1 MSIIILGST
10 GFLGKNL
17 KNYFKKNKINAFYTN
32 RFENKPNEDE
42 IYFDLAKKS
51 SWENILNLKPNIII
65 NCIAYGVVK
74 DEIDLKTMYNINYF
88 LLRDFFTY
96 INTRTNLFWL
106 QVGTAFEYDLNR
118 IDIDE
123 STPCSPNTHYGISK
137 LLMSN
142 FLLQN
147 FPKENYMILRPFGMF
162 GPYESESKIFPM
174 LINAQIRKVI
184 LNLSPGTQLRDYFF
198 INDLVIFIST
208 IIKNVKGRNYPNLIN
223 IGSNNF
229 LSFIEYSE
237 LLKLEINNFDPN
249 YWNWGSIKFREDDL
263 NKFYSNSNLCFQYG
277 FKLTPLN
284 VSFKET
290 YLYYKNIF

>member
-1 MSIIILGST
+1 
-10 GFLGKNL
+10 
-17 KNYFKKNKINAFYTN
+17 
-32 RFENKPNEDE
+32 
-42 IYFDLAKKS
+42 
-51 SWENILNLKPNIII
+51 
-65 NCIAYGVVK
+65 
-74 DEIDLKTMYNINYF
+74 
-88 LLRDFFTY
+88 
-96 INTRTNLFWL
+96 
-106 QVGTAFEYDLNR
+106 
-118 IDIDE
+118 
-123 STPCSPNTHYGISK
+123 
-137 LLMSN
+137 MSN
-142 FLLQN
+142 YLLQN

-198 INDLVIFIST
+198 VNDLVIFIST
-208 IIKNVKGRNYPNLIN
+208 IIKNAKGRNYPNLIN

-284 VSFKET
+284 ISFKET